1 MLWLSGKKHY
11 KDLQDA
17 ELISL
22 YRKKDDRKAMGA
34 LFERYSHL
42 VFGVCMKY
50 LKDEDSARDATLQV
64 FEKTMQDLKR
74 FEIEKFSAW
83 IHRVARN
90 FCLMEIRGRR
100 IMIPVD
106 EEYGISPDRAMGEG
120 FSTDPSEVNHK
131 EEEMSLLDEAIGA
144 LSEDQRICI
153 ELFYLRKHTY
163 QDVAEIAGFSV
174 NEVKSH
180 IQNGKRNLKIY
191 MLKKRHEADR

>member
-1 MLWLSGKKHY
+1 MLWLSGKKNY
-11 KDLQDA
+11 KELDDK
-17 ELISL
+17 ELIAL
-22 YRKKDDRKAMGA
+22 YRKKGDGKAMGA

-50 LKDEDSARDATLQV
+50 FRDEDASKDATLQV

-74 FEIEKFSAW
+74 FDIDKFSGW

-90 FCLMEIRGRR
+90 HCLMYLRSRR

-106 EEYGISPDRAMGEG
+106 EEAGISPDRMMGDG
-120 FSTDPSEVNHK
+120 FSVSP
-131 EEEMSLLDEAIGA
+131 EESDDTESQLTLLEEAIRA

-153 ELFYLRKHTY
+153 ELFYLKRYCY
-163 QDVAEIAGFSV
+163 QDVAEIAGFSL

-180 IQNGKRNLKIY
+180 IQNGKRNLKQY
-191 MLKKRHEADR
+191 MMKKSHEHHR